1 MPTLVYAP
9 SIFSGGGLTL
19 LIDFIEE
26 VKVKK
31 LDIQFLVNEELRA
44 IVPDKLL
51 FDTAKP
57 GLINRLKSEIKLRN
71 ESEKF
76 SKLLMFCNLPPWFSL
91 SCEVITFVQNRLIL
105 EMHRSHYRYPK
116 AFLRIKL
123 LSILFFFLR
132 NNSDKWIVQTN
143 AMKILLQE
151 HKQLDKNITV
161 FRTIPSSLHK
171 SLKSADNHKEPR
183 SFYKFLSVTNPEP
196 HKNNNVLINAWI
208 SLSKEGHFP
217 ELDIVTTNLNKEL
230 DRLISQAINK
240 YSVNINVFE
249 GIQNQDIG
257 CFYEEADC
265 LIFTSGCESLGLPLI
280 EARAADLPIL
290 ASDQDFV
297 FEISKPMMTFDP
309 ENYKSIRDSVLAA
322 IDGRLNYEIYRA
334 EKKEFSPISQMFD
347 C

>member
-1 MPTLVYAP
+1 MPALVYAP

-19 LIDFIEE
+19 LVDFIEE
-26 VKVKK
+26 VKIKQ
-31 LDIQFLVNEELRA
+31 LDIQFLVNEELRE

-51 FDTAKP
+51 FDTTKP
-57 GLINRLKSEIKLRN
+57 GLINRLRSELKLRR
-71 ESEKF
+71 ESKNF
-76 SKLLMFCNLPPWFSL
+76 SKLLMFCNLPPWFNL

-123 LSILFFFLR
+123 LSILFFFLK
-132 NNSDKWIVQTN
+132 NNSHKWVVQTN
-143 AMKILLQE
+143 AMKALLMK
-151 HKQLDKNITV
+151 HKQLDKNIKV
-161 FRTIPSSLHK
+161 FRTIPSSLHN
-171 SLKSADNHKEPR
+171 SLKVSDINKGVRNFH
-183 SFYKFLSVTNPEP
+183 KFLSVTNPEP
-196 HKNNNVLINAWI
+196 HKNNDTLINAWI

-217 ELDIVTTNLNKEL
+217 ELNLVTITLNKKL
-230 DRLISQAINK
+230 DRLIRQAITK
-240 YSVNINVFE
+240 YSLNINVFE
-249 GIQNQDIG
+249 NIPNKDIKN
-257 CFYEEADC
+257 FYEEADC

-309 ENYKSIRDSVLAA
+309 ENYQSVRDSVLAA
-322 IDGRLNYEIYRA
+322 INGRLNYEKYRVR
-334 EKKEFSPISQMFD
+334 ENEFSPISMMFD